1 VQFYYI
7 CTMDII
13 KQIKNLGNVPFGHDT
28 LLGILRD
35 YRSPNDKISAL
46 IAKKHIIAIKRGF
59 YVLSEKH
66 RNDAVHPGLISNLL
80 HGPSYVSLDYAL
92 AWHGLLP
99 EAVFET
105 TAVTTK
111 RAKSYDTPLGRF
123 SYVQSFLPL
132 YSIGVLSE
140 ENPDGTA
147 FLMASK
153 EKAICDK
160 IVFTPGLDLYT
171 RQAML
176 TYLEESLR
184 MEADELKD
192 FSLEIV
198 EECVRAGRKSRQLQ
212 ALYELIKQI
221 QCS

>member
-1 VQFYYI
+1 
-7 CTMDII
+7 MDII
-13 KQIKNLGNVPFGHDT
+13 EHIKKLGNVPFGHDT
-28 LLGILRD
+28 LLAILRD

-46 IAKKHIIAIKRGF
+46 IAQNHIIAIKRGF

-66 RNDAVHPGLISNLL
+66 RKEAVHPGLISNLL
-80 HGPSYVSLDYAL
+80 HGPSYISLDYAL
-92 AWHGLLP
+92 AWYGLLP
-99 EAVFET
+99 EAVFEI
-105 TAVTTK
+105 TAITTK

-123 SYVQSFLPL
+123 SYVQSFLPF

-153 EKAICDK
+153 EKALCDK

-171 RQAML
+171 WRAML

-184 MEADELKD
+184 MDPDELKN
-192 FSLEIV
+192 FSPEIV
-198 EECVRAGRKSRQLQ
+198 KESAHAGRKSRQLR

>member
-1 VQFYYI
+1 
-7 CTMDII
+7 MDIME
-13 KQIKNLGNVPFGHDT
+13 QIKKLGNVPFGHDT

-46 IAKKHIIAIKRGF
+46 ITENHIIAIKRGF

-66 RNDAVHPGLISNLL
+66 REGVVQPGLISNLL

-92 AWHGLLP
+92 AWHNLLP
-99 EAVFET
+99 EAVVEI

-111 RAKSYDTPLGRF
+111 RAKSYDTTLGRF

-132 YSIGVLSE
+132 YSIGILSE
-140 ENPDGTA
+140 TNPDGTA
-147 FLMASK
+147 FLMASR
-153 EKAICDK
+153 EKALCDK

-171 RQAML
+171 WRTML
-176 TYLEESLR
+176 TFLEESLR
-184 MEADELKD
+184 MEPDELKY
-192 FSLEIV
+192 FSPDII
-198 EECVRAGRKSRQLQ
+198 EECARAGRKSRQLR
-212 ALYELIKQI
+212 ALYKLIKQI